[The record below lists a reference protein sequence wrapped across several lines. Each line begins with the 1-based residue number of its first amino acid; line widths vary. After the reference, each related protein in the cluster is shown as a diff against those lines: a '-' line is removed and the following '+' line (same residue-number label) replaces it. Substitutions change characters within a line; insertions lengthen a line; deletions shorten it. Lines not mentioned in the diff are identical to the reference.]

1 MKVAIFSDTHDN
13 MALFKKGIDFCKEK
27 GIKTII
33 HAGDIVAPFLIR
45 CFGEDYSQFNFTAVF
60 GNNDGEQVF
69 LKKTF
74 GTIFFPPHFFEID
87 GKKIALTHV
96 PEHLDFEKTDAD
108 IIIYG
113 HTHEIDV
120 RKENG
125 KLIINPGE
133 CCGYLTGKATFAIF
147 NTNNLEVQI
156 INLTEK

>member
-13 MALFKKGIDFCKEK
+13 MDLFAK
-27 GIKTII
+27 GIKYCKDKGIFTVI
-33 HAGDIVAPFLIR
+33 HAGDIVSPFLIK
-45 CFGEDYSQFNFTAVF
+45 CFEGDYAKFDFVGVF
-60 GNNDGEQVF
+60 GNNDGEKVY

-74 GTIFFPPHFFEID
+74 GTIFFPPHFFELD
-87 GKKIALTHV
+87 GEKIALTHV
-96 PEHLDFEKTDAD
+96 PEHLDFDKTDAD

-113 HTHEIDV
+113 HTHEIDI

-133 CCGYLTGKATFAIF
+133 CCGYLTGNPTFAILE
-147 NTNNLEVQI
+147 TDNLEVEI